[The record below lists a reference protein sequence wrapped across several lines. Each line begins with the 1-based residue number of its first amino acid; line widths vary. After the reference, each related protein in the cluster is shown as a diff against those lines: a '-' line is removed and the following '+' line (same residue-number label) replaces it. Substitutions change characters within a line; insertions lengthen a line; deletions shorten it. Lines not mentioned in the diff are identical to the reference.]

1 MLSTNFVFDRR
12 KEEKKKGRGNI
23 ELRIYLSGK
32 EAYHKSSVW
41 LKSNQ
46 WDQNK
51 SRVKNHPDSVN
62 ANLYLRSLRT
72 KAEQFYLEKKNA
84 GKMITAREIKRF
96 LDQKPDHRSD
106 FISFFRAELE
116 RSRTTL
122 AASTIK
128 QHRTLLDRY
137 LSPMGM
143 IPFES
148 MDYSWLKD
156 FEYRLLSTISKKT
169 KQPLSRNY
177 VSSLLRIM
185 GQYIKEAIK
194 QGRMKQ
200 NPFLLF
206 EIQKEET
213 DKPYLTFQEVQW
225 IEEADLPEGRFQ
237 KIRASKARFLFSM
250 YSGLRFSD
258 TNDLRKKHFQEAAK
272 GLLLLKKQIKTDRY
286 GNLINLPLWD
296 LFHGKPEKLI
306 REWIAGK
313 NPDDLIFGTID
324 NKTYNDHLKAIA
336 QKAGIEKKVT
346 SHVARHTCAMILL
359 NEFRLPKHY
368 VQGVLGHS
376 SITTTEIY
384 SKLEYSA
391 LEDAISEAFK

>member
-12 KEEKKKGRGNI
+12 KEVKKKGRGNI

-32 EAYHKSSVW
+32 EAYHKTSVW
-41 LKSNQ
+41 LKPNQ
-46 WDQNK
+46 WDHNK
-51 SRVKNHPDSVN
+51 ARVKNHPDSVN

-72 KAEQFYLEKKNA
+72 KAEQFFLEKKNA
-84 GKMITAREIKRF
+84 GKMITAREIKRL
-96 LDQKPDHRSD
+96 LDQKPDQKSD

-122 AASTIK
+122 ARSTIK
-128 QHRTLLDRY
+128 QHDTLLDRY

-143 IPFES
+143 IPFGS
-148 MDYSWLKD
+148 MDYTWLKD
-156 FEYRLLSTISKKT
+156 FEYQLLSTISQKT
-169 KQPLSRNY
+169 KEPLSRNY

-185 GQYIKEAIK
+185 RQYVKEAIK
-194 QGRMKQ
+194 QERMKQ

-206 EIQKEET
+206 DIQMEET
-213 DKPYLTFQEVQW
+213 EKAYLIFQEVKR
-225 IEEADLPEGRFQ
+225 IEESDLPEGRFQ
-237 KIRASKARFLFSM
+237 KMEASKARFLFSV
-250 YSGLRFSD
+250 YCGLRFSD
-258 TNDLRKKHFQEAAK
+258 TNDLRVKHFQEAAK
-272 GLLLLKKQIKTDRY
+272 GLLMLKKQIKTERH

-296 LFHGKPEKLI
+296 LFYGKPEKLI
-306 REWIAGK
+306 REWIEGK
-313 NPDDLIFGTID
+313 NPDDLIFGKID
-324 NKTYNDHLKAIA
+324 NKTYNEHLEAIA
-336 QKAGIEKKVT
+336 RKAGIEKKVT
-346 SHVARHTCAMILL
+346 SHVARHSCAMILL

-384 SKLEYSA
+384 SRLEYSA